1 MNIMNSFRVTDKKLD
16 RLWDSIINY
25 REAKSKICGL
35 SLSPFEVDIL
45 YDAYA
50 AYKTKSY
57 LGFLQQDIVSVLDKL
72 KLPYKK
78 EGIGW
83 RIN

>member
-1 MNIMNSFRVTDKKLD
+1 MVYNNFRVTEKKLD
-16 RLWDSIINY
+16 KLWNGIINY
-25 REAKSKICGL
+25 GETKHKICGL

-57 LGFLQQDIVSVLDKL
+57 LGFLQQDIASVLDKL